1 MRSGF
6 FKQGYGDLVVL
17 TDSPAVKVWTV
28 LLLLGLAAAPFILS
42 NFLLSYLTIMLFTL
56 VGALGITVLTGFT
69 GLISLGHVGFLML
82 GGYAYAIG
90 VTRLGLPPEIALIA
104 SAVVP
109 ALFGLIVGVPS
120 LRLHGL
126 YLAITTLAFSH
137 IVSASILAG
146 GKFTGAGKG
155 IMIMRPTI
163 LGVDLSSDRAFFWF
177 CLVMCVL
184 AVLATLNF
192 RRSYIG
198 RALVAIRD
206 NDIAAR
212 TMGIN
217 LVRFKL
223 LAFLVSAALTG
234 LAGALMGM
242 YLSIVSVEGYP
253 FLLSIEALAI
263 IIVGGLGSVLGAVF
277 GTVFIVALPEVFALF
292 VSTLGGK
299 LQDLLT
305 TSAHEIKSVLYGL
318 AIIGFLRFDPRGL
331 RGIWHDIRH
340 LWVFWPL
347 RY

>member
-6 FKQGYGDLVVL
+6 FKQRYAELVVL
-17 TDSPAVKVWTV
+17 TDSTAVQCWSAALVV
-28 LLLLGLAAAPFILS
+28 ALIAAPAALS
-42 NFLLSYLTIMLFTL
+42 PYLLAHMTVILFTL
-56 VGALGITVLTGFT
+56 VGALGLTILTGFT

-90 VTRLGLPPEIALIA
+90 VTRLGLPPELALLL
-104 SAVVP
+104 SAAVP
-109 ALFGLIVGVPS
+109 AVFGLVVGLPS

-126 YLAITTLAFSH
+126 YLAITTLAFSS
-137 IVSASILAG
+137 IVSAAILAG

-155 IMIMRPTI
+155 IMINRPTL
-163 LGVDLSSDRAFFWF
+163 LGMDLSGERAFYWF
-177 CLVMCVL
+177 CLAMAAL
-184 AVLATLNF
+184 ALFVTLNL

-212 TMGIN
+212 TMGVN

-223 LAFLVSAALTG
+223 LAFLMSAALTG
-234 LAGALMGM
+234 VAGAMMGM
-242 YLSIVSVEGYP
+242 YLNIVSVEGYP
-253 FLLSIEALAI
+253 FLLSIEALAV

-277 GTVFIVALPEVFALF
+277 GTIFILTMPELF
-292 VSTLGGK
+292 GTVMSMLGGR
-299 LQDLLT
+299 LQDLMA
-305 TSAHEIKSVLYGL
+305 TSAHEIRSVLYGV
-318 AIIGFLRFDPRGL
+318 AIIAFLRFDPRGL

-340 LWVFWPL
+340 AWVFWPL

>member
-1 MRSGF
+1 MRSGY
-6 FKQGYGDLVVL
+6 FKERYGDLIVL
-17 TDSPAVKVWTV
+17 TDSPAVKAWVGV
-28 LLLLGLAAAPFILS
+28 LLVLLVAAPLWL
-42 NFLLSYLTIMLFTL
+42 NAYLLSHLTVMLFTL
-56 VGALGITVLTGFT
+56 IGALGITVLTGFT
-69 GLISLGHVGFLML
+69 GLISLGHVGFMLL

-90 VTRLGLPPEIALIA
+90 VTRLGLPPELALA
-104 SAVVP
+104 LSAVVP
-109 ALFGLIVGVPS
+109 AVFGLVVGVPS

-137 IVSASILAG
+137 IVSAGILAG
-146 GKFTGAGKG
+146 GKFTGAGRG
-155 IMIMRPTI
+155 IMITRPTM
-163 LGVDLSSDRAFFWF
+163 LGFDLSSDQAFYWF

-184 AVLATLNF
+184 AVVLTLNL
-192 RRSYIG
+192 RRSFVG
-198 RALVAIRD
+198 RALVALRD

-223 LAFLVSAALTG
+223 LAFLMSAALTG
-234 LAGALMGM
+234 VAGAMMGM
-242 YLSIVSVEGYP
+242 YMSMVSVEGYP

-277 GTVFIVALPEVFALF
+277 GTVFILTLPELF
-292 VSTLGGK
+292 SAFMASLGGTLK
-299 LQDLLT
+299 DLLT
-305 TSAHEIKSVLYGL
+305 SSAHEIKSVLYGL
-318 AIIGFLRFDPRGL
+318 AIIAFLRFDPRGL

>member
-1 MRSGF
+1 MRSAF
-6 FKQGYGDLVVL
+6 FKERYSELIVL
-17 TDSPAVKVWTV
+17 TDSPSVKAWTLV
-28 LLLLGLAAAPFILS
+28 LVVLLAAAPTFLS
-42 NFLLSYLTIMLFTL
+42 AFLLAHLTVILFTL
-56 VGALGITVLTGFT
+56 VGVLGLMVLTGFT
-69 GLISLGHVGFLML
+69 GLISLGHMGFLLL
-82 GGYAYAIG
+82 GGYAYAIS
-90 VTRLGLPPEIALIA
+90 VTRLGLPPELALLM

-109 ALFGLIVGVPS
+109 AMFGLLVGVPS

-137 IVSASILAG
+137 IVSAAILAG

-155 IMIMRPTI
+155 IMVMRPTM
-163 LGVDLSSDRAFFWF
+163 LGVDLSSDQAFYWF
-177 CLVMCVL
+177 CLVMCIL
-184 AVLATLNF
+184 AVLVTLNL

-217 LVRFKL
+217 LVRYKL

-234 LAGALMGM
+234 VAGAMMGM
-242 YLSIVSVEGYP
+242 YLSIVSVEGFP

-263 IIVGGLGSVLGAVF
+263 IIVGGIGSVLGAVF
-277 GTVFIVALPEVFALF
+277 GTIFIVTLPEMFGWLIAAM
-292 VSTLGGK
+292 GGR
-299 LQDLLT
+299 LQDLMT
-305 TSAHEIKSVLYGL
+305 SSAHEIKSVLYGL

-331 RGIWHDIRH
+331 RGIWHDVRH
-340 LWVFWPL
+340 AWVHWPL

>member
-1 MRSGF
+1 M
-6 FKQGYGDLVVL
+6 
-17 TDSPAVKVWTV
+17 
-28 LLLLGLAAAPFILS
+28 
-42 NFLLSYLTIMLFTL
+42 
-56 VGALGITVLTGFT
+56 LTGFT

-82 GGYAYAIG
+82 GAYAYAIG
-90 VTRLGLPPEIALIA
+90 VTRLGLPPEVALLA

-137 IVSASILAG
+137 IVSAALLAG

-155 IMIMRPTI
+155 ITITRPSL
-163 LGVDLSSDRAFFWF
+163 LGMDLSSDRAFYWF
-177 CLVMCVL
+177 CLAMCALVL
-184 AVLATLNF
+184 LVTLNL
-192 RRSYIG
+192 RRSYVG

-223 LAFLVSAALTG
+223 LAFLVSAAITG
-234 LAGALMGM
+234 LAGALMAM
-242 YLSIVSVEGYP
+242 YISIVSVESFP

-263 IIVGGLGSVLGAVF
+263 IIVGGIGSVLGAVL
-277 GTVFIVALPEVFALF
+277 GTVFIVSMPEVVGMLL
-292 VSTLGGK
+292 SLLGGR
-299 LQDLLT
+299 LAELMS
-305 TSAHEIKSVLYGL
+305 TSAYEIKSVLYGF

-331 RGIWHDIRH
+331 RGMWHDLRH
-340 LWVFWPL
+340 AWVLWPL

>member
-1 MRSGF
+1 MRSGY
-6 FKQGYGDLVVL
+6 FKQRYSDLLVL
-17 TDSPAVKVWTV
+17 TDSPAVKAWTAV
-28 LLLLGLAAAPFILS
+28 LLVALVAAPLLMGS
-42 NFLLSYLTIMLFTL
+42 FLLSYMTIILFTL
-56 VGALGITVLTGFT
+56 VGVLGLTVLTGFT

-82 GGYAYAIG
+82 GAYAYAIG
-90 VTRLGLPPEIALIA
+90 VTRLGLPPELALML
-104 SAVVP
+104 SAVIP
-109 ALFGLIVGVPS
+109 AIFGLVVGIPS

-126 YLAITTLAFSH
+126 YLAITTLAFSY
-137 IVSASILAG
+137 IVSAAILAG
-146 GKFTGAGKG
+146 GKFTGAGRG
-155 IMIMRPTI
+155 IMIPRPKM
-163 LGVDLSSDRAFFWF
+163 LGIDLSSDRAFYWF
-177 CLVMCVL
+177 CLVVCIL
-184 AVLATLNF
+184 AVLVTLNF

-234 LAGALMGM
+234 IAGAMMGL
-242 YLSIVSVEGYP
+242 YLSIVSVESFP

-263 IIVGGLGSVLGAVF
+263 VIVGGLGSVLGAVM
-277 GTVFIVALPEVFALF
+277 GTIFIVALPEVFSAL
-292 VSTLGGK
+292 VSTLGGR

-340 LWVFWPL
+340 AWVYWPL

>member
-6 FKQGYGDLVVL
+6 FKQRYGELIVL
-17 TDSPAVKVWTV
+17 TDSPAVKAWTAA
-28 LLLLGLAAAPFILS
+28 LLVALVAAPLVLGSFV
-42 NFLLSYLTIMLFTL
+42 LSYMTIILFTV

-82 GGYAYAIG
+82 GGYAYAIS
-90 VTRLGLPPEIALIA
+90 VTRLGLPPELGLLMA
-104 SAVVP
+104 AVVP
-109 ALFGLIVGVPS
+109 AAFGLIVGIPS

-126 YLAITTLAFSH
+126 YLAITTLAFSY
-137 IVSASILAG
+137 IVSAAILAG
-146 GKFTGAGKG
+146 GKFTGAGRG
-155 IMIMRPTI
+155 IMLTRPRV
-163 LGVDLSSDRAFFWF
+163 LGFDLASDGAFYGF
-177 CLVMCVL
+177 CLAMCVL
-184 AVLATLNF
+184 ALLVTLNF

-234 LAGALMGM
+234 VAGAMMGLYM
-242 YLSIVSVEGYP
+242 GIVSVEGYP

-277 GTVFIVALPEVFALF
+277 GTVFIVTLPELF
-292 VSTLGGK
+292 SAATSLLGGR
-299 LQDLLT
+299 LQDLMT

-340 LWVFWPL
+340 AWVYWPL

>member
-1 MRSGF
+1 MRSGY
-6 FKQGYGDLVVL
+6 FKERYGEFIVL
-17 TDSPAVKVWTV
+17 TDSPAVKAWTV
-28 LLLLGLAAAPFILS
+28 LLLLGLLAAPMLLS
-42 NFLLSYLTIMLFTL
+42 NFLLSYLTIILFTL

-69 GLISLGHVGFLML
+69 GLITLGHVGFLML
-82 GGYAYAIG
+82 GGYTYAIG
-90 VTRLGLPPEIALIA
+90 VTRIGLPPELAFAL

-109 ALFGLIVGVPS
+109 AVFGLIVGIPS

-126 YLAITTLAFSH
+126 YLAITTLAFSY

-146 GKFTGAGKG
+146 GQFTGAGRG
-155 IMIMRPTI
+155 IMVMRPEM
-163 LGVDLSSDRAFFWF
+163 LGFDLSTDRAFYWF
-177 CLVMCVL
+177 CLAVTVL
-184 AVLATLNF
+184 AVLVTLNF

-234 LAGALMGM
+234 VAGAMMGLF
-242 YLSIVSVEGYP
+242 LSIVSVESFP

-277 GTVFIVALPEVFALF
+277 GTVFIVMLPEVFSAA
-292 VSTLGGK
+292 VSSMGGR
-299 LQDLLT
+299 LHDLMT

-331 RGIWHDIRH
+331 LGIWHDIRH
-340 LWVFWPL
+340 AWVYWPL

>member
-6 FKQGYGDLVVL
+6 FKERYADLVVL

-28 LLLLGLAAAPFILS
+28 LLMLLLVAAPWWLS
-42 NFLLSYLTIMLFTL
+42 PFLLSHLTVILFTL
-56 VGALGITVLTGFT
+56 VGALGLMVLTGFA

-90 VTRLGLPPEIALIA
+90 VSRLGLPPEVSLLLSAL
-104 SAVVP
+104 VP
-109 ALFGLIVGVPS
+109 AVFGLVVGVPS

-137 IVSASILAG
+137 IVSAAILAG
-146 GKFTGAGKG
+146 GKFTGAGRG
-155 IMIMRPTI
+155 IMVNRPVM
-163 LGVDLSSDRAFFWF
+163 LGFDLSSDRAFYWF
-177 CLVMCVL
+177 CLVMCALCLLV
-184 AVLATLNF
+184 TLNL
-192 RRSYIG
+192 RRSFVG

-223 LAFLVSAALTG
+223 LAFLISAALTG
-234 LAGALMGM
+234 IAGALMGM

-263 IIVGGLGSVLGAVF
+263 IIVGGIGSVLGAVF
-277 GTVFIVALPEVFALF
+277 GTVFIMSMPELM
-292 VSTLGGK
+292 STLMSLLGGR
-299 LQDLLT
+299 LAEAMT
-305 TSAHEIKSVLYGL
+305 TSAHEVKSVLYGL

-331 RGIWHDIRH
+331 RGIWHDLRH
-340 LWVFWPL
+340 AWVYWPL
-347 RY
+347 RF

>member
-1 MRSGF
+1 MRSGY
-6 FKQGYGDLVVL
+6 FKERYGELIVL
-17 TDSPAVKVWTV
+17 TDSPTVKAWTV
-28 LLLLGLAAAPFILS
+28 VLVAALVAAPLLLS
-42 NFLLSYLTIMLFTL
+42 NYLLSHMTIILFTL
-56 VGALGITVLTGFT
+56 VGVLGLTVLTGFT

-82 GGYAYAIG
+82 GGYTYAIG
-90 VTRLGLPPEIALIA
+90 VTRLGLPPELALVL

-109 ALFGLIVGVPS
+109 AVFGLIVGIPS

-126 YLAITTLAFSH
+126 YLAITTLAFSY
-137 IVSASILAG
+137 IVSASILG
-146 GKFTGAGKG
+146 GGSFTGAGRG
-155 IMIMRPTI
+155 IQIARPTLVGI
-163 LGVDLSSDRAFFWF
+163 DLSGDRAFYWF
-177 CLVMCVL
+177 CLFMAVL
-184 AVLATLNF
+184 AMLATLNF

-242 YLSIVSVEGYP
+242 YLSFISVESYP

-263 IIVGGLGSVLGAVF
+263 IIVGGLGSVLGAVL
-277 GTVFIVALPEVFALF
+277 GTVFIVTLPDLF
-292 VSTLGGK
+292 SAVMSMLGGR
-299 LQDLLT
+299 LNELLT

-340 LWVFWPL
+340 AWVYWPL